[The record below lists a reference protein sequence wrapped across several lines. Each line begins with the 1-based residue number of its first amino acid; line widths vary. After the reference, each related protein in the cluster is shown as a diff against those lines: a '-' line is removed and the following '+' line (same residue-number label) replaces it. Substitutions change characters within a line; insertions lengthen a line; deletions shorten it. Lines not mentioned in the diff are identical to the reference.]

1 MHTVGP
7 HMSRVSPW
15 PGPPLSGLLKPCDRP
30 IILTGA
36 GISAGCGLPTGG
48 ALATWLRGQ
57 DFAADVDFS
66 GIDAQ
71 GRGTHPGYIAS
82 RILDHDRSRRET
94 VSQAVADHIADRQVA
109 ATLSTVVMGI
119 AATPVGVVL
128 TLNYDTLVEEAARTQ
143 GREAYTL
150 RLDDIPELI
159 NDHLY
164 ARDGALRVVH
174 LHGVLDD
181 PRSLVLDHHTYM
193 RQANEGPVR
202 DLFIALMAHN
212 NLCAI
217 GTQFEEDY
225 LAAIMLARR
234 PSWPRHVIV
243 CDVDLAQ
250 RVLDDNAG
258 LGADRHHWLPCSYPV
273 GDYEALDAF
282 CERLVTCD
290 DVGSAG
296 GAKIEPRDV
305 EVDTVYAARRLIARD
320 EVETDTELPAEM
332 QLQFGDLRAHD
343 ETILE
348 QEQLSI
354 VVGPPGSGKTRL
366 LQELARRPRGGERAV
381 LLRLR
386 ELRQVVGEPELL
398 LRAWLEHAHVL
409 DGDPLQVD
417 DVLNDRARVWVLLDG
432 LDEAPLEHRVTLAG
446 AVERLAR
453 SYPQHRF
460 TVTSRPVAAL
470 GNLSAPWRA
479 FDLLCDDTWQTEF
492 LGANDA
498 DAQEL
503 WDALEPGGPQLR
515 SLLRIPFFLRGSVQL
530 VRQGTPV
537 TDAMQISLALLDQA
551 LGVDDQLALL
561 GGAPR
566 RLLARVALLQ
576 QLGGETTTTQE
587 TLVAFAADEADVGD
601 PLVVADLLAGRS
613 LLTLTPEGDWAFE
626 HRLFGEALVADHLL
640 GEDPAAWIDCAVPET
655 HGWSAVLDH
664 WAAPLQMVASRSGR
678 WRAAIAERDVRFAAR
693 ATPPDGPLDE
703 RAAAAALL
711 WRRAT
716 DLDIWI
722 DPIRRDFGTVTDGE
736 IVAGLIRAGSLNDL
750 EAEIRAG
757 LEAPTR
763 FVRGNAVDVLS
774 MIPVPDIVAIL
785 ARVLEHDPDYVVR
798 RSAAS
803 AARRLELAELTAIIL
818 ERAKTPEDE
827 SEAGD
832 MASVA
837 LRLSA
842 PDRRL
847 AVAVAIVEAGNH
859 EVRDYMVLEGA
870 PLADRA
876 QWLAMRAKLG
886 RGMASSVARELA
898 DVVAEAGGRADEAL
912 AERLG
917 YAAALVESRDE
928 RVLEFV
934 ASTPAAARGLVTA
947 LEEGAVVKW
956 EIGQLLEA
964 AGEVGLREAGAPDE
978 VMTTVASWG
987 TAREAPVPEP
997 EIFETPEPGSRP
1009 DLSDVLRL
1017 PVEERRVELIR
1028 RASLDRAKIDELT
1041 EPEIEVLRETLDE
1054 WWGDAD
1060 LRAAVRVTGRSA
1072 NIEHWAVVILSFGL
1086 AMNFALSEERW
1097 VQVATCGFLF
1107 EPQYKWLIGQAS
1119 QDRIDRASDEA
1130 AGNLRVLSELL
1141 YVGVELDTA
1150 PVVERLVQADDSTA
1164 DELDRSR
1171 AGESLL
1177 RAQNRAGLE
1186 ALAGAS
1192 ERWYAALRRPL
1203 AAVGVVEAQLAE
1215 LADLAASL
1223 RAGERPGPFDLE
1235 WLSGVTDLA
1244 ALEALEAVLVL
1255 AGQHRAPE
1263 AYPDITVPVLNA
1275 IARLGIPT
1283 AVDFLDR
1290 VARERPYPG
1299 AQFLVDERDR
1309 LMQFLLEP
1317 AGREAARVRA
1327 VGLGLAVDT
1336 EA

>member
-1 MHTVGP
+1 
-7 HMSRVSPW
+7 
-15 PGPPLSGLLKPCDRP
+15 
-30 IILTGA
+30 
-36 GISAGCGLPTGG
+36 LPTGG
-48 ALATWLRGQ
+48 ALAAWLRGQ
-57 DFAADVDFS
+57 EFGAGVDFS

-71 GRGTHPGYIAS
+71 GRGAHPGYVAS

-94 VSQAVADHIADRQVA
+94 MSRAIADRIADGQAA
-109 ATLSTVVMGI
+109 ATLSKVVMAI
-119 AATPVGVVL
+119 AAAPAGVVL
-128 TLNYDTLVEEAARTQ
+128 TFNYDTLVEEAARTQ
-143 GREAYTL
+143 GRAVYTL

-174 LHGVLDD
+174 LHGVLED

-193 RQANEGPVR
+193 RQANEGAVR
-202 DLFIALMAHN
+202 DLFIAVMAHN

-225 LAAIMLARR
+225 LVAIMLARR
-234 PSWPRHVIV
+234 PSLPRHVIV

-273 GDYEALDAF
+273 GDYEALEAF
-282 CERLVTCD
+282 CEQLVTCD
-290 DVGSAG
+290 DVAPPG
-296 GAKIEPRDV
+296 GPRIEPRTLEADAA
-305 EVDTVYAARRLIARD
+305 YAARRLIARD
-320 EVETDTELPAEM
+320 EVDTDTELPAEM
-332 QLQFGDLRAHD
+332 QLQFGELHAHD

-366 LQELARRPRGGERAV
+366 LQELARRQRGGGERSI

-398 LRAWLEHAHVL
+398 VRAWLEHADVL

-417 DVLNDRARVWVLLDG
+417 AVLNDRARVWVLLDG
-432 LDEAPLEHRVTLAG
+432 LDEAPLEQRGALAG

-453 SYPQHRF
+453 TYPQHRF

-470 GNLSAPWRA
+470 GNLSAPWRT
-479 FDLLCDDTWQTEF
+479 FDLLCDDTWQAEF
-492 LGANDA
+492 LRANDV
-498 DAQEL
+498 DVQEL

-515 SLLRIPFFLRGSVQL
+515 SLLTIPFFLRGSVQL
-530 VRQGTPV
+530 VREGTPV
-537 TDAMQISLALLDQA
+537 TDAMQISLALLNQA
-551 LGVDDQLALL
+551 LGADDRLALL

-566 RLLARVALLQ
+566 RLLARAALLQ
-576 QLGGETTTTQE
+576 QLSGETTTTQE
-587 TLVAFAADEADVGD
+587 ALVALAADEADLGD
-601 PLVVADLLAGRS
+601 PVVIADLLAGRS
-613 LLTLTPEGDWAFE
+613 LLTLTSAGDWAFE
-626 HRLFGEALVADHLL
+626 HRLFGEALVAEGLL
-640 GEDPAAWIDCAVPET
+640 AEDPVAWIDCAVPES

-664 WAAPLQMVASRSGR
+664 WVAPLKMVASRSGR

-693 ATPPDGPLDE
+693 ATPRDAPLDE
-703 RAAAAALL
+703 RAAAATLL

-716 DLDIWI
+716 DQDIWI
-722 DPIRRDFGTVTDGE
+722 DPMRRDFETVTDGE
-736 IVAGLIRAGSLNDL
+736 IVADLMRAGGLNEL
-750 EAEIRAG
+750 EDEIREG
-757 LEAPTR
+757 LHAPTR

-774 MIPVPDIVAIL
+774 MIPVPDIAAIL
-785 ARVLEHDPDYVVR
+785 GGVLEHDSDSVVR

-803 AARRLELAELTAIIL
+803 AARRLELTQLAEIVL
-818 ERAKTPEDE
+818 ERAKSPDDE

-847 AVAVAIVEAGNH
+847 EVAVAIVEAGNH
-859 EVRDYMVLEGA
+859 KVRDYMVLEGA

-876 QWLAMRAKLG
+876 EWLATRARLG

-898 DVVAEAGGRADEAL
+898 DLVTEAAAL
-912 AERLG
+912 ADDALTERLG

-934 ASTPAAARGLVTA
+934 AATPAASRGLVAA

-956 EIGQLLEA
+956 EIAQLLEA
-964 AGEVGLREAGAPDE
+964 AGEDALRQAGASDD
-978 VMTTVASWG
+978 VLTTVASWRS
-987 TAREAPVPEP
+987 AREVPVAEP
-997 EIFETPEPGSRP
+997 ELVETPEPDSRR
-1009 DLSDVLRL
+1009 DLRDVLRL
-1017 PVEERRVELIR
+1017 PAEERRVELIR

-1041 EPEIEVLRETLDE
+1041 EPEIEALGETLDA

-1072 NIEHWAVVILSFGL
+1072 NIDHWAVVVLSFGP
-1086 AMNFALSEERW
+1086 AMNLALSDERW
-1097 VQVATCGFLF
+1097 VQVGTCGFLF
-1107 EPQYKWLIGQAS
+1107 EPQYKWLIAQAS
-1119 QDRIDRASDEA
+1119 QDRLDRAAEEA
-1130 AGNLRVLSELL
+1130 AGNVRVLSELL
-1141 YVGVELDTA
+1141 YVGAELDTA
-1150 PVVERLVQADDSTA
+1150 RVVERLVEADDSSA
-1164 DELDRSR
+1164 DELDRLR

-1177 RAQNRAGLE
+1177 TVRNRAGLE

-1192 ERWYAALRRPL
+1192 EGWYAALRRRL

-1215 LADLAASL
+1215 LADLAGSL
-1223 RAGERPGPFDLE
+1223 RAGERPDRFDLE
-1235 WLSGVTDLA
+1235 WLSGVTEPA
-1244 ALEALEAVLVL
+1244 TLEALEEVLVL
-1255 AGQHRAPE
+1255 AGHHRAPE

-1275 IARLGIPT
+1275 ITRLGVPT
-1283 AVDFLDR
+1283 AVEFLDR

-1309 LMQFLLEP
+1309 LIQFLLEP
-1317 AGREAARVRA
+1317 AGQEAARTRA
-1327 VGLGLAVDT
+1327 EALGLPMGIADD
-1336 EA
+1336 A